1 MISNRESKF
10 IKSLQLKKFRQLE
23 NQFVV
28 EGAKNVLELLQ
39 SDLEVI
45 RVFATNDFLTKHQE
59 TLSNY
64 PELLTEAK
72 ETDLKKVGSFASN
85 NAALA
90 LVKIPAPTDIDTTK
104 SILAFDRIK
113 DPGNLGTVIRIA
125 DWYGFK
131 QIVCSPESVDCYNPK
146 VISATMGSFARV
158 QVHYADL
165 GQLLEKS
172 EHVYGTTLQGDNIHQ
187 LKFNEPAVVVFG
199 NESEGLAEDL
209 KQHLTQEV
217 YIPGYGGAE
226 SLNVAVS
233 TAVFCDN
240 FRRLLKTP

>member
-28 EGAKNVLELLQ
+28 EGAKNVLELLH

-45 RVFATNDFLTKHQE
+45 KVFATNSFLEKYQE
-59 TLSNY
+59 KLSAY
-64 PELLTEAK
+64 SALLTETK
-72 ETDLKKVGSFASN
+72 EVDLKKVGSFSSN

-90 LVKIPAPTDIDTTK
+90 LVKIPPQTGIDDTQ

-158 QVHYADL
+158 QVHYAVL
-165 GQLLEKS
+165 GELLNKS
-172 EHVYGTTLQGDNIHQ
+172 EHVYGTTLQGDNIHE
-187 LKFNEPAVVVFG
+187 LKFQEPAVVVFG

-209 KQHLTQEV
+209 KQYLTQEV
-217 YIPGYGGAE
+217 FIPGYGGAE

-240 FRRLLKTP
+240 FRRLLKP

>member
-39 SDLEVI
+39 SDLEVVKI
-45 RVFATNDFLTKHQE
+45 YATVDFSEKYKGQ
-59 TLSNY
+59 LSRY
-64 PELLTEAK
+64 EDSLVEAK
-72 ETDLKKVGSFASN
+72 EADLKKVGSFTSN

-90 LVKIPAPTDIDTTK
+90 LVKMPQPTKVDTSQ

-158 QVHYADL
+158 RVHYADL
-165 GQLLEKS
+165 AELLRNS
-172 EHVYGTTLQGDNIHQ
+172 AHVYGTTLQGDNIHQ
-187 LKFNEPAVVVFG
+187 LKFQEPAVVVFG
-199 NESEGLAEDL
+199 NESEGLADEL
-209 KQHLTQEV
+209 KQYLTQEV
-217 YIPGYGGAE
+217 FIPGYGGAE

-240 FRRLLKTP
+240 FRRLLKG

>member
-28 EGAKNVLELLQ
+28 EGAKNVLELLK
-39 SDLEVI
+39 SDLKVVKI
-45 RVFATNDFLTKHQE
+45 YTTTSFQIIN
-59 TLSNY
+59 N
-64 PELLTEAK
+64 ELLENSGIELVNVKEA
-72 ETDLKKVGSFASN
+72 ELSKVGTFSNN

-90 LVKIPAPTDIDTTK
+90 VVEIPTYLPLDQ
-104 SILAFDRIK
+104 SQSVLAFDRIK

-125 DWYGFK
+125 DWYGFTD
-131 QIVCSPESVDCYNPK
+131 IVCSPESVDCYNPK

-158 QVHYADL
+158 RVHYLPLDE
-165 GQLLEKS
+165 LLANS
-172 EHVYGTTLQGDNIHQ
+172 NHVYGTTLQGENIHQ
-187 LKFNEPAVVVFG
+187 LEFQEPAVVVFG
-199 NESEGLAEDL
+199 NESEGLADHL
-209 KQHLTQEV
+209 KKYLTKEV

-240 FRRLLKTP
+240 FKRIIGS

>member
-45 RVFATNDFLTKHQE
+45 KVFGTADFLTKHQD
-59 TLSNY
+59 TLSKHS
-64 PELLTEAK
+64 ELLTEAK
-72 ETDLKKVGSFASN
+72 EADLKKVGSFTSN

-90 LVKIPAPTDIDTTK
+90 LVKIPEQTEINSSQ

-165 GQLLEKS
+165 GELLQNS
-172 EHVYGTTLQGDNIHQ
+172 AHVYGTTLQGDNIHE
-187 LKFNEPAVVVFG
+187 LKFQEPAIVVFG
-199 NESEGLAEDL
+199 NESEGLAEEL
-209 KQHLTQEV
+209 KQYLTQEV

-240 FRRLLKTP
+240 FRRLLKA

>member
-45 RVFATNDFLTKHQE
+45 KVFGTPDFLNKYE
-59 TLSNY
+59 DTLSKHS
-64 PELLTEAK
+64 ELVTEAK
-72 ETDLKKVGSFASN
+72 EAELKKVGSFTSN

-90 LVKIPAPTDIDTTK
+90 LVKIPAQTEIDSSQ

-158 QVHYADL
+158 QVHYTDL
-165 GQLLEKS
+165 GELLQNS
-172 EHVYGTTLQGDNIHQ
+172 AHVYGTTLQGDNIHE
-187 LKFNEPAVVVFG
+187 LKFQEPAVVVFG

-209 KQHLTQEV
+209 KKHLTQEV

-240 FRRLLKTP
+240 FRRLLK

>member
-45 RVFATNDFLTKHQE
+45 RVFATNDFLSKYQE
-59 TLSNY
+59 RLSEY
-64 PELLTEAK
+64 SEVLTEVK
-72 ETDLKKVGSFASN
+72 EADLKKVGSFTSN

-90 LVKIPAPTDIDTTK
+90 LVKVPEQSEMDSSQ

-131 QIVCSPESVDCYNPK
+131 QIVCSTESVDCYNPK

-165 GQLLEKS
+165 GEILQKS
-172 EHVYGTTLQGDNIHQ
+172 KHVYGTTLQGDNIHE
-187 LKFNEPAVVVFG
+187 LKFQEPAVVVFG
-199 NESEGLAEDL
+199 NESEGLADDL
-209 KQHLTQEV
+209 RQYLTQEV
-217 YIPGYGGAE
+217 FIPGYGGAE

-240 FRRLLKTP
+240 FRRLLKFQ

>member
-28 EGAKNVLELLQ
+28 EGAKNVLELLK

-45 RVFATNDFLTKHQE
+45 KVYATADFLAKHPE
-59 TLSNY
+59 VFSNDS
-64 PELLTEAK
+64 EILTEVK
-72 ETDLKKVGSFASN
+72 ESDLKKAGSFTTN
-85 NAALA
+85 NAGLA
-90 LVKIPAPTDIDTTK
+90 VVQIPEPKPIDSSE

-125 DWYGFK
+125 DWYGFS

-158 QVHYADL
+158 RVHYTDLAELLGNAD
-165 GQLLEKS
+165 
-172 EHVYGTTLQGDNIHQ
+172 HVYGTTLQGDNIHE
-187 LKFNEPAVVVFG
+187 LKFQEPAVVVFG
-199 NESEGLAEDL
+199 NESEGLAANL

-240 FRRLLKTP
+240 FRRLLK

>member
-39 SDLEVI
+39 SNLEIVN
-45 RVFATNDFLTKHQE
+45 VYATKDFQDKHSVE
-59 TLSNY
+59 LSQVSS
-64 PELLTEAK
+64 LVVEAK
-72 ETDLKKVGSFASN
+72 AAELSKVGTFTN
-85 NAALA
+85 NNSVLA
-90 LVKIPAPTDIDTTK
+90 IAKIPVAIEIDSSQ

-158 QVHYADL
+158 RVHYTSLA
-165 GQLLEKS
+165 GLLPTAQ
-172 EHVYGTTLQGDNIHQ
+172 HVYGTTLQGDNIHQ
-187 LKFNEPAVVVFG
+187 LKFQEPAIVVFG
-199 NESEGLAEDL
+199 NESEGLHEEL
-209 KQHLTQEV
+209 KQYLTQEV
-217 YIPGYGGAE
+217 FIPGYGEAE

-240 FRRLLKTP
+240 FRRLLKR

>member
-39 SDLEVI
+39 SNLSVVKI
-45 RVFATNDFLTKHQE
+45 FASSEFRTKNESALKRHE
-59 TLSNY
+59 SILV
-64 PELLTEAK
+64 EAK
-72 ETDLKKVGSFASN
+72 EAELNKVGTFTNN
-85 NAALA
+85 NASLA
-90 LVKIPAPTDIDTTK
+90 IVRIPDAMEIDHTQ
-104 SILAFDRIK
+104 SVLAFDRIK

-165 GQLLEKS
+165 DSLLQSAK
-172 EHVYGTTLQGDNIHQ
+172 HVYGTTLQGDNIHELNFQ
-187 LKFNEPAVVVFG
+187 EPAVVVFG

-209 KQHLTQEV
+209 KKHLTQEV

-240 FRRLLKTP
+240 FRRLLKS

>member
-39 SDLEVI
+39 SDLEVVKI
-45 RVFATNDFLTKHQE
+45 FATNDFLNKNE
-59 TLSNY
+59 
-64 PELLTEAK
+64 ELLSGAGHLVVEAK
-72 ETDLKKVGSFASN
+72 EAELKKVGSFASN

-90 LVKIPAPTDIDTTK
+90 LVSIPEQVAIDATQ

-146 VISATMGSFARV
+146 VISATMGSFSRV
-158 QVHYADL
+158 RVHYADL
-165 GQLLEKS
+165 GDLLQKTK
-172 EHVYGTTLQGDNIHQ
+172 HVYGTTLQGDNIHE
-187 LKFNEPAVVVFG
+187 LKFEEPAVVVFG
-199 NESEGLAEDL
+199 NESEGLADEL
-209 KQHLTQEV
+209 KQYLTQEV

-240 FRRLLKTP
+240 FRRLLKI

>member
-1 MISNRESKF
+1 M
-10 IKSLQLKKFRQLE
+10 
-23 NQFVV
+23 
-28 EGAKNVLELLQ
+28 EGAKNVLELIQ
-39 SDLEVI
+39 SGFEI
-45 RVFATNDFLTKHQE
+45 TKIYATNEFLTK
-59 TLSNY
+59 NKI
-64 PELLTEAK
+64 ELNSYSSILIEAK
-72 ETDLKKVGSFASN
+72 EAELNKVGTFTNN

-90 LVKIPAPTDIDTTK
+90 LVKIPKDTKIDSSQ

-125 DWYGFK
+125 DWYGFE

-165 GQLLEKS
+165 GELLQKS
-172 EHVYGTTLQGDNIHQ
+172 DRVYGTTLQGDNIHE
-187 LKFNEPAVVVFG
+187 LTFEEPAVVVFG
-199 NESEGLAEDL
+199 NESEGLADDL
-209 KQHLTQEV
+209 KQYLTQEV

-240 FRRLLKTP
+240 FRRLLKLQ

>member
-39 SDLEVI
+39 SSFEV
-45 RVFATNDFLTKHQE
+45 VKVYTTADFLEKNQN
-59 TLSNY
+59 TLGTRSH
-64 PELLTEAK
+64 LIQEAK
-72 ETDLKKVGSFASN
+72 EADLKKAGSFTSN

-90 LVKIPAPTDIDTTK
+90 LVKIPKPIDIDASQ

-165 GQLLEKS
+165 GQLLQNAD
-172 EHVYGTTLQGDNIHQ
+172 HVYGTTLQGDNIHE
-187 LKFNEPAVVVFG
+187 LKFQEPAVVVFG
-199 NESEGLAEDL
+199 NESEGLADDL
-209 KQHLTQEV
+209 KQYLTQEV
-217 YIPGYGGAE
+217 FIPGYGGAE

-240 FRRLLKTP
+240 FRRLLKV

>member
-39 SDLEVI
+39 SDLEVVKI
-45 RVFATNDFLTKHQE
+45 YATVDFSEKYKAQ
-59 TLSNY
+59 LSRY
-64 PELLTEAK
+64 EDSLVEAK
-72 ETDLKKVGSFASN
+72 EADLKKVGSFTSN

-90 LVKIPAPTDIDTTK
+90 LVKMPEPTKVDTSQ

-158 QVHYADL
+158 RVHYADL
-165 GQLLEKS
+165 AELLQNS
-172 EHVYGTTLQGDNIHQ
+172 AHVYGTTLQGDNIHE
-187 LKFNEPAVVVFG
+187 LKFQEPAVVVFG
-199 NESEGLAEDL
+199 NESEGLADDL
-209 KQHLTQEV
+209 KPYLTQEV
-217 YIPGYGGAE
+217 FIPGYGGAE

-240 FRRLLKTP
+240 FRRLLNG

>member
-45 RVFATNDFLTKHQE
+45 KVFGTADFLNKHQD
-59 TLSNY
+59 TLSKHS
-64 PELLTEAK
+64 EWVTEAK
-72 ETDLKKVGSFASN
+72 EAELKKVGSFASN

-90 LVKIPAPTDIDTTK
+90 LVKIPAQTEINSAQ

-165 GQLLEKS
+165 GELLQNS
-172 EHVYGTTLQGDNIHQ
+172 AHVYGTTLQGDNIHE
-187 LKFNEPAVVVFG
+187 LKFQEPAVVVFG

-209 KQHLTQEV
+209 KKHLTQEV
-217 YIPGYGGAE
+217 YIPGYGAAE

-240 FRRLLKTP
+240 FRRLLK

>member
-45 RVFATNDFLTKHQE
+45 RVFATNDFLMKHQGR
-59 TLSNY
+59 LSEY
-64 PELLTEAK
+64 SELLTEAK
-72 ETDLKKVGSFASN
+72 EADLNKVGSFASN

-90 LVKIPAPTDIDTTK
+90 LVKIPEQSEIDSAK

-113 DPGNLGTVIRIA
+113 DPGNLGAVIRIA
-125 DWYGFK
+125 DWYGFE

-165 GQLLEKS
+165 RELLQKS
-172 EHVYGTTLQGDNIHQ
+172 KHVYGTTLQGDNIHE
-187 LKFNEPAVVVFG
+187 LKFEEPAVVVFG
-199 NESEGLAEDL
+199 NESEGLADDL
-209 KQHLTQEV
+209 RQYLTQEV
-217 YIPGYGGAE
+217 FIPGYGGAE

-240 FRRLLKTP
+240 FRRLLKG

>member
-1 MISNRESKF
+1 M
-10 IKSLQLKKFRQLE
+10 
-23 NQFVV
+23 

-45 RVFATNDFLTKHQE
+45 RVFGTSDFLNKHQD
-59 TLSNY
+59 TLSKHS
-64 PELLTEAK
+64 ELVTEAK
-72 ETDLKKVGSFASN
+72 EAELKKVGSFASN

-90 LVKIPAPTDIDTTK
+90 LVKIPVQTEINSSQ

-158 QVHYADL
+158 QVHYMDL
-165 GQLLEKS
+165 GELLQNS
-172 EHVYGTTLQGDNIHQ
+172 AHVYGTTLQGDNIHE
-187 LKFNEPAVVVFG
+187 LKFQEPAVVVFG
-199 NESEGLAEDL
+199 NESEGLAEEL
-209 KQHLTQEV
+209 KQYLTQEV

-240 FRRLLKTP
+240 FRRLLKA

>member
-45 RVFATNDFLTKHQE
+45 RVFGTSDFLNKYE
-59 TLSNY
+59 DTLSKHS
-64 PELLTEAK
+64 ELVTEAK
-72 ETDLKKVGSFASN
+72 EAELKKVGSFTSN

-90 LVKIPAPTDIDTTK
+90 LVKIPAQTEIDSSQ

-158 QVHYADL
+158 QVHYTDL
-165 GQLLEKS
+165 GELLQNS
-172 EHVYGTTLQGDNIHQ
+172 AHVYGTTLQGDNIHE
-187 LKFNEPAVVVFG
+187 LKFQEPAVVVFG

-209 KQHLTQEV
+209 KKNLTQEV
-217 YIPGYGGAE
+217 YIPGYGAAE

-240 FRRLLKTP
+240 FRRLLKA

>member
-28 EGAKNVLELLQ
+28 EGAKNVLELLK
-39 SDLEVI
+39 SGLEVI
-45 RVFATNDFLTKHQE
+45 KVFATTDFMAKHKE
-59 TLSNY
+59 LLSNHH
-64 PELLTEAK
+64 ELISETKEA
-72 ETDLKKVGSFASN
+72 DLKKAGSFSAN

-90 LVKIPAPTDIDTTK
+90 LVKIPDETKIDTSQ

-131 QIVCSPESVDCYNPK
+131 QIVCSSESVDCYNPK

-158 QVHYADL
+158 RVHYTDL
-165 GQLLEKS
+165 AELLDQS
-172 EHVYGTTLQGDNIHQ
+172 EHVYGTTLQGDNIHK
-187 LKFNEPAVVVFG
+187 LKFQEPAVVVFG
-199 NESEGLAEDL
+199 NESEGLSEDL
-209 KQHLTQEV
+209 KPYLTQEV
-217 YIPGYGGAE
+217 FIPGYGSAE

-240 FRRLLKTP
+240 FRRLLKA